1 MMRAV
6 LFVTAVVAGV
16 LAASSNDADSKVN
29 AVDKVIT
36 VLEEMKAQLEKEA
49 AGDDALMDKMVCW
62 CETNDKLKTKA
73 IADNK
78 QLMAQLEEAIP
89 EHAAKIATLQAE
101 VKGLAKDI
109 VTGNQELTEAT
120 NIRTKENAEFS
131 SEEKDTM
138 VSISGVTKAISALG
152 AKMPDETFKIGAF
165 LQVQSVID
173 LQSLSKLNKLKGVPA
188 AQQQEIKAFLQGK
201 SHAPSSEI
209 FGILKSMKES
219 FEINLK
225 DSQDDEKAAVE
236 AYTNLKAGKDDEIA
250 AATTQKDTK
259 EAQAADTVEALAQ
272 AKEDLASA
280 TETLEADEKFLADL
294 KERCSNMDAEFAARK
309 KMRALEMTA
318 VAEAISILTS
328 DDSREQFDATVAF
341 TQISSKKNVQPH
353 YPGLLQAES
362 AAMGRARTRASRL
375 LLEESLA
382 LGSPRLSQ
390 LAVSMRTDVFAK
402 IKVAI
407 DQMVEQLKQEKKDD
421 VKQRDF
427 CIAELNQ
434 NEKQTDD
441 GYDTKKELEI
451 KTDDLNML
459 ITNTGE
465 EIAAAEKEVADT
477 QLEIKKASQNRE
489 AENFDYQ
496 TTISEQKA
504 TQAILNKALQKLKDF
519 YANPTAGMKLAGLQ
533 VGQAPPEGFKEY
545 KKSGGASGVMMMIE
559 SIVEDSVKLAKDAA
573 KAEQEAQTGY
583 EKFVK
588 DSNDAI
594 ATLSK
599 GITEKTSALAD
610 AKAELA
616 RTTADMKDTMST
628 LLELANMASELHSQ
642 CDFTLKQFDSRQAGF
657 EKEMEALK
665 EAKYILSG
673 MEP

>member
-1 MMRAV
+1 M
-6 LFVTAVVAGV
+6 
-16 LAASSNDADSKVN
+16 
-29 AVDKVIT
+29 
-36 VLEEMKAQLEKEA
+36 
-49 AGDDALMDKMVCW
+49 
-62 CETNDKLKTKA
+62 TKA

-78 QLMAQLEEAIP
+78 QLIAQLEEAIP
-89 EHAAKIATLQAE
+89 EHAAKIATLQTE
-101 VKGLAKDI
+101 VKNLAKDI
-109 VTGNQELTEAT
+109 ATGKQELAEAT
-120 NIRTKENAEFS
+120 TIREKENGEFS
-131 SEEKDTM
+131 AEEKDTM
-138 VSISGVTKAISALG
+138 VSISGVTKAITALG

-165 LQVQSVID
+165 LQVQTVVD
-173 LQSLSKLNKLKGVPA
+173 LESLKKLKGVPA
-188 AQQQEIKAFLQGK
+188 AQQQKIKAFLQGK

-225 DSQDDEKAAVE
+225 DSQDDEKAALK
-236 AYTNLKAGKDDEIA
+236 AYTDLKAGKDDEIA
-250 AATTQKDTK
+250 AATAQRDTK
-259 EAQAADTVEALAQ
+259 EAQAADTVEKLAQ
-272 AKEDLASA
+272 AKEDLATSK
-280 TETLEADEKFLADL
+280 ETLEADEKFLADL

-309 KMRALEMTA
+309 KMRADEMAA
-318 VAEAISILTS
+318 VGQALAILTE
-328 DDSREQFDATVAF
+328 DDAREQFDKTSAYKF
-341 TQISSKKNVQPH
+341 TQMSMKKNVSPH
-353 YPGLLQAES
+353 YPGLLQSES
-362 AAMGRARTRASRL
+362 ASMAQARTRASRL

-421 VKQRDF
+421 VKHRDF

-434 NEKQTDD
+434 NEKQTDE

-465 EIAAAEKEVADT
+465 EIAAAQKEVADT
-477 QLEIKKASQNRE
+477 ELQIKKASQNRE

-504 TQAILNKALQKLKDF
+504 TPAILAKAMQKLKDF
-519 YANPTAGMKLAGLQ
+519 YENPTAGQKLSGLFQ
-533 VGQAPPEGFKEY
+533 VKQAPPEGFKEY
-545 KKSGGASGVMMMIE
+545 KKSGGATGVMMMIE
-559 SIVEDSVKLAKDAA
+559 TIIEDSVTLAKDAA

-594 ATLSK
+594 DTLNK
-599 GITEKTSALAD
+599 GIAEKTSALAD
-610 AKAELA
+610 AKADLA
-616 RTTADMKDTMST
+616 RTEADMKDTMST
-628 LLELANMASELHSQ
+628 LLELANMAQELHAQ
-642 CDFTLKQFDSRQAGF
+642 CDFTLKQFDARQAGF
-657 EKEMEALK
+657 TKEIEALN

-673 MEP
+673 MEPSL